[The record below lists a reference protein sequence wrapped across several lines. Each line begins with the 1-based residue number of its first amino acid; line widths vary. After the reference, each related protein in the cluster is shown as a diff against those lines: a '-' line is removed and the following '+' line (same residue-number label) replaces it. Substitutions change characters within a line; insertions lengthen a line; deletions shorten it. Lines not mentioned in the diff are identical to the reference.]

1 MFFRV
6 KPSGPRRYLQ
16 LVENTRDGTATRQ
29 RVLATLGRID
39 DAATNEKLD
48 ALLESGARFS
58 DTALLISSLQ
68 SGTLETSATVRIGAP
83 LIFGRLWQQTG
94 CAAVIAPFAADRGFG
109 FSLERAVFASVLHRL
124 MVSGSDRAGHAWLE
138 AYHID
143 GAEGLNLHQFY
154 RAMAW
159 LGEALHDQRGATRAP
174 RRTKDLIEEALFEC
188 RRTLFTDLSLV
199 LFDTTSLMFFGHG
212 GETLGQNG
220 PSKQKRPDLPQVMVG
235 VVLDQAGRPICSE
248 VWPGNATDVKSL
260 LPVVA
265 RLRARFGI
273 GRICV
278 VADRGMIRPRS
289 GLMCRKASAAL
300 SAETIDALEAQG
312 IEYILGARERSSAE
326 ARDIVLSPRQP
337 MVPLTIPRANGRELD
352 LAVEEVIRNDF
363 GPGTKPRRYIVC
375 YNPAQ
380 ARRDAAVRAEIVA
393 SLRAKLKGGDKS
405 LVGNDGYRRY
415 LATPTQGHFE
425 IDEARI
431 AEDAHFDGLHVLRT
445 NSSMNTLSVAMAY
458 RELWLVEAIF
468 KTAKSVIETR
478 PVFHQNDAAITGH
491 LFCSFLAL
499 VLRKELDE
507 RLTAAGVTAEWGDI
521 VRDLDRVEE
530 LTVEQGSKRF
540 VLRAQAPGCAAVVF
554 KAVGVALPPLVRQL
568 PAATPPPEPAA
579 PPKPPRRRGR
589 PRRGAT
595 LL

>member
-94 CAAVIAPFAADRGFG
+94 CAAVIAQFAADRGFG

-138 AYHID
+138 AYPID

-159 LGEALHDQRGATRAP
+159 LGEKLHDQRGATRAP
-174 RRTKDLIEEALFEC
+174 RRIKDLIEEALFER
-188 RRTLFTDLSLV
+188 RRTLFADLSLV

-265 RLRARFGI
+265 RLRALRH
-273 GRICV
+273 RPHL
-278 VADRGMIRPRS
+278 RGGRPRHDQC
-289 GLMCRKASAAL
+289 GNHRCAGGAGHRVHPRRTRAQQRRGARHR
-300 SAETIDALEAQG
+300 AEPAPTDGTADHP
-312 IEYILGARERSSAE
+312 ARER
-326 ARDIVLSPRQP
+326 
-337 MVPLTIPRANGRELD
+337 T
-352 LAVEEVIRNDF
+352 
-363 GPGTKPRRYIVC
+363 
-375 YNPAQ
+375 
-380 ARRDAAVRAEIVA
+380 
-393 SLRAKLKGGDKS
+393 
-405 LVGNDGYRRY
+405 
-415 LATPTQGHFE
+415 
-425 IDEARI
+425 
-431 AEDAHFDGLHVLRT
+431 
-445 NSSMNTLSVAMAY
+445 
-458 RELWLVEAIF
+458 
-468 KTAKSVIETR
+468 
-478 PVFHQNDAAITGH
+478 
-491 LFCSFLAL
+491 
-499 VLRKELDE
+499 
-507 RLTAAGVTAEWGDI
+507 
-521 VRDLDRVEE
+521 
-530 LTVEQGSKRF
+530 
-540 VLRAQAPGCAAVVF
+540 
-554 KAVGVALPPLVRQL
+554 
-568 PAATPPPEPAA
+568 
-579 PPKPPRRRGR
+579 
-589 PRRGAT
+589 
-595 LL
+595 